1 MTSGHQPKSIQP
13 SVDNRSYNLFRNRC
27 LPELVCAVPEDC
39 PVPDFIASER
49 WMYAQSLRPQEARPS
64 GFDVQAANAGVRFN
78 GFYLFHAIAAAPA
91 MGAAIEFMLGSL

>member
-1 MTSGHQPKSIQP
+1 
-13 SVDNRSYNLFRNRC
+13 
-27 LPELVCAVPEDC
+27 
-39 PVPDFIASER
+39 
-49 WMYAQSLRPQEARPS
+49 MYAQSLRPQEARPS

>member
-64 GFDVQAANAGVRFN
+64 GFN